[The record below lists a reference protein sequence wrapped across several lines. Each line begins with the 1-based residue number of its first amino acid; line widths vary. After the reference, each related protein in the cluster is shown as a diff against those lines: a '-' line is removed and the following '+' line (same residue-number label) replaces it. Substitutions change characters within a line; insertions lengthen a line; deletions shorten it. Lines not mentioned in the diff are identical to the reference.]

1 MLRPFLAS
9 DSEPWVRDGRLI
21 FSPRKQAYVDY
32 MTKMAGDHLIYTA
45 EQWSEAWLKGISD
58 TQSVFGYF
66 SSGIC
71 MLYVMKKACGGK
83 MKGEGSYGDWAVV
96 PGPADYCWG
105 GSWFAAYSGSRHKD
119 EAGDF
124 ISLFTGCTDDEAR
137 LDQSVRY
144 FRTTGEF
151 AASSEIVSQVRYD
164 RQFEDSFIG
173 GQNYYQQLSVAAKGI
188 SMTNMTTYDSGIG
201 GIFRTYMNQ
210 CAGGLKTPDQA
221 VSDFRTSVRVAFPEL
236 IVE

>member
-1 MLRPFLAS
+1 
-9 DSEPWVRDGRLI
+9 
-21 FSPRKQAYVDY
+21 
-32 MTKMAGDHLIYTA
+32 
-45 EQWSEAWLKGISD
+45 
-58 TQSVFGYF
+58 
-66 SSGIC
+66 
-71 MLYVMKKACGGK
+71 MKKRIIEVQKKLMPDFTGQAF
-83 MKGEGSYGDWAVV
+83 A
-96 PGPADYCWG
+96 WG
-105 GSWFAAYSGSRHKD
+105 NAKIPQSTLIVNITSAEHCPSKARGLCQVTHCCYASKCERIYKYYKAKNLFMENWLYQTPNHKIIELMTAYIRYAPVAITCIRIN

-164 RQFEDSFIG
+164 PQFEDSFIG